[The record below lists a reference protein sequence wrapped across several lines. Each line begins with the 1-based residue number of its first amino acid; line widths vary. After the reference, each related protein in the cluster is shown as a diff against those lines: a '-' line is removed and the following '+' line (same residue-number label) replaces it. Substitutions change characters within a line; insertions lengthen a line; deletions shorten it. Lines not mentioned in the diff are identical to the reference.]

1 MLSSQPQRYGRNRNI
16 TYENLAGDLE
26 KQKKKEK
33 LISWRD
39 RSIVKF
45 LRVWIVDELVEM
57 FREMFVDTSRAVN
70 VTMGETDNKKA
81 LDQRKKQLMKEKRKY
96 GLADPDEEANK
107 LSWEMFYD
115 KV

>member
-1 MLSSQPQRYGRNRNI
+1 M
-16 TYENLAGDLE
+16 
-26 KQKKKEK
+26 
-33 LISWRD
+33 
-39 RSIVKF
+39 
-45 LRVWIVDELVEM
+45 
-57 FREMFVDTSRAVN
+57 DTSRAVN

-115 KV
+115 KVRCKSSMKVIQFNNDLV

>member
-1 MLSSQPQRYGRNRNI
+1 
-16 TYENLAGDLE
+16 
-26 KQKKKEK
+26 
-33 LISWRD
+33 
-39 RSIVKF
+39 
-45 LRVWIVDELVEM
+45 
-57 FREMFVDTSRAVN
+57 MFVDTSRAVN

-115 KV
+115 KVRCKSSMKVIQFNNDLV